1 MRLKDISW
9 EELNTYNRE
18 QLLNVALYEVPK
30 ARHNVQSIE
39 RNMGSSQAV
48 RAINEMYP
56 ESLPYNST
64 IKQMTTNQI
73 KSLVFDVRSFT
84 RDKSSTLEGARSVI
98 NKILRSSGMTTEEMK
113 KFREKMGGYRGINKV
128 LDMLD
133 EIRKFSPSLEFV
145 PGSDGS
151 KMESIF
157 KAVGELGIKSSP
169 YEISRRARELYETE
183 QAKRENAFAFPFTV

>member
-9 EELNTYNRE
+9 EELNRYNRE
-18 QLLNVALYEVPK
+18 QLLKVALYEVPK
-30 ARHNVQSIE
+30 ARHNIQSIE

-84 RDKSSTLEGARSVI
+84 RDKSSTLEGARSLL
-98 NKILRSSGMTTEEMK
+98 NTILQTGMSPEQVK
-113 KFREKMGGYRGINKV
+113 KFREKIGGYRGINKIFE
-128 LDMLD
+128 MLD
-133 EIRKFSPSLEFV
+133 EIRKFSPSLEYV

-151 KMESIF
+151 KMESVMMALGDLGW
-157 KAVGELGIKSSP
+157 KASP
-169 YEISRRARELYETE
+169 YEISMRAREIYEAE
-183 QAKRENAFAFPFTV
+183 QKRRESELAFPFTV